1 MFALKKYSHRF
12 TVKKKGR
19 EGEREGGRKKER
31 KEGREERT
39 QMSSMNEL

>member
-19 EGEREGGRKKER
+19 EGEREEERKRGR
-31 KEGREERT
+31 KEGKKEPKCH
-39 QMSSMNEL
+39 Q